1 MFGQWEGDTVTGAEW
16 YAVHTRAR
24 HEKRVQQELDSLAD
38 VTTFLPLLKETHQW
52 SDRKKQ
58 VDIPLF
64 SCYVFIRVV
73 YSPEVRHAVLRHRG
87 VVDFV
92 GTGGH
97 ALPIPDTEI
106 DSIRQLLASGMPLA
120 PHPYLGE
127 GQRVRI
133 RGGALNN
140 IEGVVITNES
150 RKLIVSVDMISRS
163 VAVRLEGCAY
173 ELEPVRLGFSIPRD
187 VANMQRTW
195 R

>member
-1 MFGQWEGDTVTGAEW
+1 
-16 YAVHTRAR
+16 
-24 HEKRVQQELDSLAD
+24 
-38 VTTFLPLLKETHQW
+38 
-52 SDRKKQ
+52 
-58 VDIPLF
+58 
-64 SCYVFIRVV
+64 
-73 YSPEVRHAVLRHRG
+73 LRYRG

-97 ALPIPDTEI
+97 ALPIPDNEI
-106 DSIRQLLASGMPLA
+106 DSIRQLVASGVPLA

-127 GQRVRI
+127 GERVRI

-140 IEGVVITNES
+140 VEGIVIANES

-173 ELEPVRLGFSIPRD
+173 DLEPVSRGFSIPGHK
-187 VANMQRTW
+187 ANMQRAW

>member
-1 MFGQWEGDTVTGAEW
+1 LFGQWEGDTVTEANW

-24 HEKRVQQELDSLAD
+24 HEKRVQHELDSLTD

-58 VDIPLF
+58 VDVPLF
-64 SCYVFIRVV
+64 SCYVFIRAA
-73 YSPEVRHAVLRHRG
+73 YSPEIRQAVLRYRG

-97 ALPIPDTEI
+97 ALPIADTEI
-106 DSIRQLLASGMPLA
+106 ESIRQLLASGMPLM
-120 PHPYLGE
+120 PHPYLGQGE
-127 GQRVRI
+127 RVRI

-140 IEGVVITNES
+140 IEGVVITNET
-150 RKLIVSVDMISRS
+150 RKLVVSVDMISRS
-163 VAVRLEGCAY
+163 VAVRLEGRAY
-173 ELEPVRLGFSIPRD
+173 ELEPVRRGVCIPRD
-187 VANMQRTW
+187 TANMQRAW